1 MATRASRWAAIL
13 CAGSVLLLVPAAV
26 WAVETQ
32 PVDPL
37 QSENIGK
44 DVTQGALRI
53 VKKDGEIV
61 ECPLKHTDV
70 EAEVAGFIARV
81 RVTQTFYNPLDE
93 KIEAVYVFPLPHKAA
108 VDDMTMVV
116 GKRRIVG
123 VIKRRAE
130 ARQIYEE
137 ALARGATAALL
148 EQERPNIFTQSVG
161 NIKPHEEVRIE
172 ISYVDVLDYD
182 MGVYEFHFPMVVGPR
197 YIPGAPASKIPPV
210 PEELKGKVGTLD
222 QTGGAGEGGSADP
235 SIRNPQSEI
244 RNPSGTGWAPDT
256 DRVPDASRI
265 TPPVLKPGFRT
276 GHDISLSVWVDAG
289 VPIRDIQIPNHKAK
303 LDREGDSELSAEL
316 EPADAIPNKDFVLK
330 YAVVGEK
337 PAMAVLAHTD
347 AAGQGYFML
356 MVQPKEDER
365 LKQSPPRE
373 ISFLIDVSGSMSGE
387 PTAKVIQTMRE
398 MLKHTKPA
406 DTVQVVTFANQS
418 QKLFEKAVPCT
429 PENIAKALGFTGG
442 LQGGGGT
449 EMLKGIKMVLEE
461 PLDPE
466 RIRIVMMLTDGFIG
480 NEAEIIEEVGRRCGD
495 KIRFWCIGI
504 GQSPNRFLTDGVAKQ
519 GGGMSKVVGLNDDPA
534 EMVQEVMFRIHRA
547 QLAKIAIDWGTLKV
561 FETYPARIPELWA
574 GRPVILFGLYEPG
587 ESDVRISGLAEGAPV
602 SWPLHV
608 KFPANAEK
616 HDVLA
621 KVWARQKIEELMH
634 TTYYAGSPEVE
645 EMVTS
650 IALEYRLMSQYTS
663 FVAVDESE
671 IGKLAE
677 PARPPRR
684 MLVPVPIPEGTRYE
698 GFFGDAGLGE
708 MDALVAHYEVA
719 PAAPAP
725 QFAGTPGQ
733 SKSMTVIGVGGG
745 GVSGGFVGV
754 GYGGGPSPAAAPAPS
769 MPGTPQAMSR
779 TAVNALMRAGGK
791 PSQALAGPYLFSNG
805 LMEAES
811 GGMDRYTGPM
821 AQYWLQAQ
829 QEGREALVQKAE
841 RAVPAVE
848 AGNESALLAERARL
862 MYDYLLADMRSRM
875 YGSGEAP
882 ARYADRIEEIN
893 KGLVRLWAK
902 AAPALEKR
910 LDLVIRDAAIED
922 ALEAVA
928 SGGAGLKT
936 DGLIGGVQD
945 PVLRAERGEMRV
957 TYLDLRGATVAQAL
971 DWILVPERMTWWV
984 QDGALCAGTARSA
997 PVSGPWV
1004 YDVSLLV
1011 MPDEKEIEKIEDHQK
1026 RIQAVKQSAGAFLKA
1041 VAKALGA
1048 KDLAQKKEKAEEAGQ
1063 KPEVVW
1069 YGPGQLLL
1077 FADAKTHAAAAK
1089 LFADLADPKAELAA
1103 DLAELHKTT
1112 SARAEARKDAAEKAR
1127 AAAEK
1132 ARVAGTLTEYSWRLL
1147 AAAANGELNPEALAE
1162 LQVAWKNPAAA
1173 ELLKGEARVIPIRSA
1188 WAFQTAWAA
1197 MPTVEESVAIPK
1209 AFRDGVQEA
1218 AKAALADLEK
1228 SPDAPAAYFAVL
1240 YTALGIRDSASE
1252 FLAKAKPLLTEGKAD
1267 SPLADVRTVAKAL
1280 LAKPKDIDAKALKEL
1295 LAKGVRGDDMVVLTA
1310 LACRRA
1316 GGEAWTAFRAE
1327 SRAILGDQPLS
1338 GAVVVLVN
1346 RLSRPGMILAAR

>member
-1 MATRASRWAAIL
+1 
-13 CAGSVLLLVPAAV
+13 
-26 WAVETQ
+26 
-32 PVDPL
+32 
-37 QSENIGK
+37 
-44 DVTQGALRI
+44 
-53 VKKDGEIV
+53 
-61 ECPLKHTDV
+61 
-70 EAEVAGFIARV
+70 
-81 RVTQTFYNPLDE
+81 
-93 KIEAVYVFPLPHKAA
+93 
-108 VDDMTMVV
+108 
-116 GKRRIVG
+116 
-123 VIKRRAE
+123 
-130 ARQIYEE
+130 
-137 ALARGATAALL
+137 
-148 EQERPNIFTQSVG
+148 
-161 NIKPHEEVRIE
+161 
-172 ISYVDVLDYD
+172 
-182 MGVYEFHFPMVVGPR
+182 
-197 YIPGAPASKIPPV
+197 
-210 PEELKGKVGTLD
+210 
-222 QTGGAGEGGSADP
+222 
-235 SIRNPQSEI
+235 
-244 RNPSGTGWAPDT
+244 
-256 DRVPDASRI
+256 VPDASRI

-398 MLKHTKPA
+398 MLKHTKPT

-418 QKLFEKAVPCT
+418 QKLFDKAVPCT
-429 PENIAKALGFTGG
+429 PENIAKALGFTEG
-442 LQGGGGT
+442 LRGGGGT

-461 PLDPE
+461 PLDPD
-466 RIRIVMMLTDGFIG
+466 RIRVVMMLTDGFIG

-495 KIRFWCIGI
+495 QIRFWCIGI

-547 QLAKIAIDWGTLKV
+547 QLAKITIDWGTLKV

-587 ESDVRISGLAEGAPV
+587 ESEVKISGLAEGEPV

-671 IGKLAE
+671 IGKMAE

-698 GFFGDAGLGE
+698 GFFGDAVLDE
-708 MDALVAHYEVA
+708 MDAFVVRCEVA
-719 PAAPAP
+719 PAAPGP
-725 QFAGTPGQ
+725 QFAGTPARQ
-733 SKSMTVIGVGGG
+733 SITVIGVGGG
-745 GVSGGFVGV
+745 GKNYGGVEGLGTGSGRSSGFF
-754 GYGGGPSPAAAPAPS
+754 GYGGSAGGGAAPGAAPMPDVAANNVNVNTYVAGPATATNLRSSSGRLAAAKS
-769 MPGTPQAMSR
+769 
-779 TAVNALMRAGGK
+779 GG
-791 PSQALAGPYLFSNG
+791 YLFSESVAELPVIAGYRGANS
-805 LMEAES
+805 LWTQAMREDAAQLAQAAEA
-811 GGMDRYTGPM
+811 RPT
-821 AQYWLQAQ
+821 
-829 QEGREALVQKAE
+829 V
-841 RAVPAVE
+841 AVE
-848 AGNESALLAERARL
+848 PGNESALLAERARL
-862 MYDYLLADMRSRM
+862 MYDYLFADMRRRM
-875 YGSGEAP
+875 RWRGEAS

-893 KGLVRLWAK
+893 KGLVRLWSK

-910 LDLVIRDAAIED
+910 LDLVLRDAMVED
-922 ALEAVA
+922 ALRAVA
-928 SGGAGLKT
+928 QAAGLKA
-936 DGLIGGVQD
+936 DGLINGVQD

-1011 MPDEKEIEKIEDHQK
+1011 MPDEEKIQKIEDYRK
-1026 RIQAVKQSAGAFLKA
+1026 RVQAVKQSADDFLKA

-1048 KDLAQKKEKAEEAGQ
+1048 KAIAQGKEKAE

-1089 LFADLADPKAELAA
+1089 LFADLADPKAELAG

-1112 SARAEARKDAAEKAR
+1112 SARAEVRKDAAEKAR
-1127 AAAEK
+1127 TAAEK
-1132 ARVAGTLTEYSWRLL
+1132 SRVAGTLTEYSWRLL
-1147 AAAANGELNPEALAE
+1147 AAAAGGELDIEALTE
-1162 LQVAWKNPAAA
+1162 LQVAWKSPAAA

-1188 WAFQTAWAA
+1188 WAFQTAYTP
-1197 MPTVEESVAIPK
+1197 MPHEETIAIPK

-1240 YTALGIRDSASE
+1240 YTALGIRNPSSE

-1280 LAKPKDIDAKALKEL
+1280 LAEPKDVDAKALAEL
-1295 LAKGVRGDDMVVLTA
+1295 VAKGVRGDDMVALTA

-1346 RLSRPGMILAAR
+1346 RLSRPGTILAAR

>member
-13 CAGSVLLLVPAAV
+13 WAGSVLLLVPAAV

-93 KIEAVYVFPLPHKAA
+93 RIEAVYVFPLPHKAA
-108 VDDMTMVV
+108 VDDMTMVI
-116 GKRRIVG
+116 GRRQIVG
-123 VIKRRAE
+123 VIKRRAV

-137 ALARGATAALL
+137 AIARGATAALL

-161 NIKPHEEVRIE
+161 NIKPGQEVKIE
-172 ISYVDVLDYD
+172 ISYVDVLEYD

-197 YIPGAPASKIPPV
+197 YIPGSPTSKIPPV
-210 PEELKGKVGTLD
+210 PEELKGKVGELD
-222 QTGGAGEGGSADP
+222 KSKVPEGAEAP
-235 SIRNPQSEI
+235 K
-244 RNPSGTGWAPDT
+244 GTGWAPDT

-289 VPIRDIQIPNHKAK
+289 VPIRDIRIPNHKAK

-398 MLKHTKPA
+398 MLKRTKPA

-418 QKLFEKAVPCT
+418 QKLFPQAVPCT
-429 PENIAKALGFTGG
+429 PENISKALGFTEG
-442 LQGGGGT
+442 LRGSGGT

-461 PLDPE
+461 PLDPD
-466 RIRIVMMLTDGFIG
+466 RVRIVMMLTDGFIG
-480 NEAEIIEEVGRRCGD
+480 NEAEIIAEVGRRCGD
-495 KIRFWCIGI
+495 QIRFWCIGI

-519 GGGMSKVVGLNDDPA
+519 GGGMSKVIGLNDDPA

-547 QLAKIAIDWGTLKV
+547 QLAKIKIDWGTLKV

-587 ESDVRISGLAEGAPV
+587 ESDITLSGLAEGEPV

-671 IGKLAE
+671 IGRMVE

-698 GFFGDAGLGE
+698 GFFGDGGLGE
-708 MDALVAHYEVA
+708 MDTDLEPYLKLA
-719 PAAPAP
+719 PKP
-725 QFAGTPGQ
+725 QFAGTPGP
-733 SKSMTVIGVGGG
+733 SRFSRSPGKGRMSGFFG
-745 GVSGGFVGV
+745 SGGPRG
-754 GYGGGPSPAAAPAPS
+754 AAAPPAKAAP
-769 MPGTPQAMSR
+769 MPSVAANKVNVNTYVAGPATALRSRPGRVAAAMELGDIAGYRGANNLWTQAMR
-779 TAVNALMRAGGK
+779 EDAAQLA
-791 PSQALAGPYLFSNG
+791 QAA
-805 LMEAES
+805 EA
-811 GGMDRYTGPM
+811 RPT
-821 AQYWLQAQ
+821 
-829 QEGREALVQKAE
+829 V
-841 RAVPAVE
+841 AVE
-848 AGNESALLAERARL
+848 PGNESALLAERARL

-875 YGSGEAP
+875 RWGGEAP
-882 ARYADRIEEIN
+882 ARYADRIEKIN
-893 KGLVRLWAK
+893 KGLVRLWSK
-902 AAPALEKR
+902 TAPALEKR
-910 LDLVIRDAAIED
+910 LDLVLHDAAIAD
-922 ALEAVA
+922 ALEAAVA
-928 SGGAGLKT
+928 RGAGLKT
-936 DGLIGGVQD
+936 DGLIGGIQD

-984 QDGALCAGTARSA
+984 QDGTLCAATARSA
-997 PVSGPWV
+997 PVAGPWV

-1011 MPDEKEIEKIEDHQK
+1011 MPDEKEIEKIEDYQK
-1026 RIQAVKQSAGAFLKA
+1026 RIQAVKQSADDFLKA

-1048 KDLAQKKEKAEEAGQ
+1048 KAIAQEREKAEEPAE
-1063 KPEVVW
+1063 KREIVW

-1089 LFADLADPKAELAA
+1089 LFADLADPKAELAG

-1127 AAAEK
+1127 SAAEK
-1132 ARVAGTLTEYSWRLL
+1132 VRVAGVLREYSWRLL
-1147 AAAANGELNPEALAE
+1147 AAAAGGELDHEALAE
-1162 LQVAWKNPAAA
+1162 LQVAWKNPAATQ
-1173 ELLKGEARVIPIRSA
+1173 LLKGEARVIPIRSA
-1188 WAFQTAWAA
+1188 WAFQTAMAA
-1197 MPTVEESVAIPK
+1197 MPTVEESVVIPK

-1240 YTALGIRDSASE
+1240 YTALGIRDPSSE

-1280 LAKPKDIDAKALKEL
+1280 LAEPKDVDAKALAEL
-1295 LAKGVRGDDMVVLTA
+1295 VAKGVRGDDMVALTA

>member
-1 MATRASRWAAIL
+1 
-13 CAGSVLLLVPAAV
+13 
-26 WAVETQ
+26 
-32 PVDPL
+32 
-37 QSENIGK
+37 
-44 DVTQGALRI
+44 
-53 VKKDGEIV
+53 
-61 ECPLKHTDV
+61 
-70 EAEVAGFIARV
+70 
-81 RVTQTFYNPLDE
+81 
-93 KIEAVYVFPLPHKAA
+93 
-108 VDDMTMVV
+108 
-116 GKRRIVG
+116 
-123 VIKRRAE
+123 
-130 ARQIYEE
+130 
-137 ALARGATAALL
+137 
-148 EQERPNIFTQSVG
+148 
-161 NIKPHEEVRIE
+161 
-172 ISYVDVLDYD
+172 
-182 MGVYEFHFPMVVGPR
+182 
-197 YIPGAPASKIPPV
+197 V
-210 PEELKGKVGTLD
+210 PEELKGKVGELD
-222 QTGGAGEGGSADP
+222 KSKVPEGTEAP
-235 SIRNPQSEI
+235 K
-244 RNPSGTGWAPDT
+244 GTGWAPDT

-429 PENIAKALGFTGG
+429 PENIAKALGFTEG
-442 LQGGGGT
+442 LRGGGGT

-461 PLDPE
+461 PLDPD
-466 RIRIVMMLTDGFIG
+466 RIRVVMMLTDGFIG
-480 NEAEIIEEVGRRCGD
+480 NEAEIIAEVGRRCGD
-495 KIRFWCIGI
+495 QIRFWCIGI

-519 GGGMSKVVGLNDDPA
+519 GGGMSKVIGLNDDPA

-547 QLAKIAIDWGTLKV
+547 QLAKITIDWGTLKV

-671 IGKLAE
+671 IGKMVE

-725 QFAGTPGQ
+725 QFAGTPAA
-733 SKSMTVIGVGGG
+733 KAMTVIGVGGG
-745 GVSGGFVGV
+745 GVSGGFVG
-754 GYGGGPSPAAAPAPS
+754 YGSGGSSGSGAAPAAAPAPT
-769 MPGTPQAMSR
+769 MAGTPQAMRQTAAKAATMSR
-779 TAVNALMRAGGK
+779 PGASMASSERLRLSWSMPTEAGDFGVRAGG
-791 PSQALAGPYLFSNG
+791 
-805 LMEAES
+805 
-811 GGMDRYTGPM
+811 GPM
-821 AQYWLQAQ
+821 AQYWQQAQ
-829 QEGREALVQKAE
+829 QEGRGALVQKAE
-841 RAVPAVE
+841 RAAPAVE
-848 AGNESALLAERARL
+848 PGNESALLAERARL

-893 KGLVRLWAK
+893 KGLVRLWSK

-910 LDLVIRDAAIED
+910 LDLVLRDATVED

-936 DGLIGGVQD
+936 DGLIGGAQD

-1026 RIQAVKQSAGAFLKA
+1026 RVQAVKQSADAFLKA

-1048 KDLAQKKEKAEEAGQ
+1048 KAIAKEKEPAE

-1069 YGPGQLLL
+1069 YGPGQLLV
-1077 FADAKTHAAAAK
+1077 FADAKTHEAAAK
-1089 LFADLADPKAELAA
+1089 LFADLADPKAELAG
-1103 DLAELHKTT
+1103 DLTDLHKTT
-1112 SARAEARKDAAEKAR
+1112 SAWAEARKDAAEKAR
-1127 AAAEK
+1127 VAAEK
-1132 ARVAGTLTEYSWRLL
+1132 SRVAGVLREYSWRLL
-1147 AAAANGELNPEALAE
+1147 AGAAGGKLDPEAFAE
-1162 LQVAWKNPAAA
+1162 LQVAWKSPAAA

-1240 YTALGIRDSASE
+1240 YTALGIRAPSSE

-1280 LAKPKDIDAKALKEL
+1280 LAKPKDVDAKALTEL

>member
-53 VKKDGEIV
+53 VKKDGEVV

-108 VDDMTMVV
+108 VDDMTMVI
-116 GKRRIVG
+116 GQRQIVG

-161 NIKPHEEVRIE
+161 NIQPGQEVKIE
-172 ISYVDVLDYD
+172 ISYVDVLEYD

-197 YIPGAPASKIPPV
+197 YIPGSPTSKIPPV
-210 PEELKGKVGTLD
+210 PEELKGKVGELD
-222 QTGGAGEGGSADP
+222 KSKVPEGTEAP
-235 SIRNPQSEI
+235 K
-244 RNPSGTGWAPDT
+244 GTGWAPDT

-289 VPIRDIQIPNHKAK
+289 VPIRDIRIPNHKAT
-303 LDREGDSELSAEL
+303 LDREGGSELSAEL

-356 MVQPKEDER
+356 MVQPEEDER

-398 MLKHTKPA
+398 MLKRTKPA

-418 QKLFEKAVPCT
+418 QKLFPQAVPCT
-429 PENIAKALGFTGG
+429 PENIAKALNFTVG
-442 LQGGGGT
+442 LQGSGGT
-449 EMLKGIKMVLEE
+449 EMLKGIKMILEE
-461 PLDPE
+461 PLDPD
-466 RIRIVMMLTDGFIG
+466 RVRIVMMLTDGFIG
-480 NEAEIIEEVGRRCGD
+480 NEAEIIAEVGRRCGD
-495 KIRFWCIGI
+495 QIRFWCIGI

-519 GGGMSKVVGLNDDPA
+519 GGGMSKVIGLNDDPA

-547 QLAKIAIDWGTLKV
+547 QLAKIKIDWGTLKV

-587 ESDVRISGLAEGAPV
+587 ESDIILSGLAEGAPV

-608 KFPANAEK
+608 KFPANAKK

-671 IGKLAE
+671 IGRMVE

-698 GFFGDAGLGE
+698 GFFGDAGLAE
-708 MDALVAHYEVA
+708 VDALKQYGGHEVSA
-719 PAAPAP
+719 SV
-725 QFAGTPGQ
+725 T
-733 SKSMTVIGVGGG
+733 SMRMSAVRALGGSSRGGG
-745 GVSGGFVGV
+745 GSGSGFGFF
-754 GYGGGPSPAAAPAPS
+754 GSGGGPAPVGPPPR
-769 MPGTPQAMSR
+769 MPGTPQAMR
-779 TAVNALMRAGGK
+779 WPAATALMRPGGKRFQASAGG
-791 PSQALAGPYLFSNG
+791 GYLFSRG
-805 LMEAES
+805 LMDSVNAER
-811 GGMDRYTGPM
+811 GRYTGLM
-821 AQYWLQAQ
+821 ARYWQQAHR
-829 QEGREALVQKAE
+829 EGREALVP
-841 RAVPAVE
+841 RADPGWVVVE
-848 AGNESALLAERARL
+848 PGKESALLAERARL
-862 MYDYLLADMRSRM
+862 MYDYLLADMRTRM
-875 YGSGEAP
+875 GWGGEAP

-893 KGLVRLWAK
+893 KGLVPLWAK
-902 AAPALEKR
+902 TEPVLEKK
-910 LDLVIRDAAIED
+910 LNITIQDLSVED
-922 ALEAVA
+922 AIRAIARAVRR
-928 SGGAGLKT
+928 S
-936 DGLIGGVQD
+936 DGLVEITQD

-971 DWILVPERMTWWV
+971 DWILVPERMTWWLR
-984 QDGALCAGTARSA
+984 DGALRAGTARSA
-997 PVSGPWV
+997 PVAGPWV

-1011 MPDEKEIEKIEDHQK
+1011 MPDEKEIEKIEDYQK
-1026 RIQAVKQSAGAFLKA
+1026 RVQAVKQSADDFLKA

-1048 KDLAQKKEKAEEAGQ
+1048 KDLVREKEKAEESAE

-1069 YGPGQLLL
+1069 YGPGQVLL
-1077 FADAKTHAAAAK
+1077 FAGAKTHAAAAK
-1089 LFADLADPKAELAA
+1089 LFADLADPKAELAG

-1127 AAAEK
+1127 TAAEK
-1132 ARVAGTLTEYSWRLL
+1132 FRVAGVLREYSWRLL
-1147 AAAANGELNPEALAE
+1147 AAAAGDELDPEALAE
-1162 LQVAWKNPAAA
+1162 LQVAWKSPAAA

-1240 YTALGIRDSASE
+1240 YTALGIRDPSSE

-1280 LAKPKDIDAKALKEL
+1280 FAEPKDVDSKALTEL
-1295 LAKGVRGDDMVVLTA
+1295 LAKGVRGDDMVALTA

-1316 GGEAWTAFRAE
+1316 GGEVWTAFRAE

-1346 RLSRPGMILAAR
+1346 RLSRPGMTLAAR

>member
-13 CAGSVLLLVPAAV
+13 WAGSVLLLVPAV
-26 WAVETQ
+26 GWAVETQ

-53 VKKDGEIV
+53 VKKDGEVV

-81 RVTQTFYNPLDE
+81 RVTQVFYNPLDE

-108 VDDMTMVV
+108 VDDMTMVI
-116 GKRRIVG
+116 GQRQIVG
-123 VIKRRAE
+123 VIKRRAV

-172 ISYVDVLDYD
+172 ISYVDVLEYD

-197 YIPGAPASKIPPV
+197 YIPGSPTSKIPPV
-210 PEELKGKVGTLD
+210 PEELKGKVGELD
-222 QTGGAGEGGSADP
+222 KSKVPEGPEAP
-235 SIRNPQSEI
+235 K
-244 RNPSGTGWAPDT
+244 GTGWAPDT

-289 VPIRDIQIPNHKAK
+289 VPIRDIRIPNHKAT

-373 ISFLIDVSGSMSGE
+373 ISFLIDVSGSMRGE

-398 MLKHTKPA
+398 MLKHTKPT
-406 DTVQVVTFANQS
+406 DTVQVVTFASQS

-429 PENIAKALGFTGG
+429 PENIAKALGFTEG
-442 LQGGGGT
+442 LRGSGGT

-461 PLDPE
+461 PLDPD
-466 RIRIVMMLTDGFIG
+466 RVRIVMMLTDGFIG

-495 KIRFWCIGI
+495 QIRFWCIGI

-519 GGGMSKVVGLNDDPA
+519 GGGMSKVIGLNDDPA

-547 QLAKIAIDWGTLKV
+547 QLAKIKIDWGTLKV

-587 ESDVRISGLAEGAPV
+587 ESDVRISGLAEGEPV

-608 KFPANAEK
+608 KFPANAK
-616 HDVLA
+616 QHDVLA

-671 IGKLAE
+671 IGKMVE

-708 MDALVAHYEVA
+708 MDADLGPYLKLA
-719 PAAPAP
+719 PKP
-725 QFAGTPGQ
+725 QFAGTPGP
-733 SKSMTVIGVGGG
+733 SR
-745 GVSGGFVGV
+745 SGRSLGKGRMSGFAAF
-754 GYGGGPSPAAAPAPS
+754 GYGGGSAPS
-769 MPGTPQAMSR
+769 APPPRMAGTPQAMRRPAS
-779 TAVNALMRAGGK
+779 TALMRPGGKLSQASAGG
-791 PSQALAGPYLFSNG
+791 YLFGGG
-805 LMEAES
+805 LMDTVSAEM
-811 GGMDRYTGPM
+811 GRYTGHM
-821 AQYWLQAQ
+821 ARYWQQVQ
-829 QEGREALVQKAE
+829 QEGREALVQKVE
-841 RAVPAVE
+841 RTAPAIE
-848 AGNESALLAERARL
+848 PGNEAALLAERARL

-875 YGSGEAP
+875 RWGGEAP
-882 ARYADRIEEIN
+882 ARYADRIQEIN
-893 KGLVRLWAK
+893 KGLVRLWSK

-910 LDLVIRDAAIED
+910 LDLVLRDAAIED

-936 DGLIGGVQD
+936 DGLISGAQD

-984 QDGALCAGTARSA
+984 QDGALRAGTARSA
-997 PVSGPWV
+997 PVAGPWV

-1011 MPDEKEIEKIEDHQK
+1011 MPDEEKIQKIEDYQK
-1026 RIQAVKQSAGAFLKA
+1026 RVQAVKQSADDFLKA

-1048 KDLAQKKEKAEEAGQ
+1048 KDLVREKEKAEEPAE

-1089 LFADLADPKAELAA
+1089 LFADLADPKAELAG

-1112 SARAEARKDAAEKAR
+1112 SARAEVRKDAAEKAR
-1127 AAAEK
+1127 SAAEK
-1132 ARVAGTLTEYSWRLL
+1132 VRVAGVLREYSWRLL
-1147 AAAANGELNPEALAE
+1147 AAAAGDELDPEALAE
-1162 LQVAWKNPAAA
+1162 LQVAWKNPAATQ
-1173 ELLKGEARVIPIRSA
+1173 LLKGEARVIPIRSA

-1228 SPDAPAAYFAVL
+1228 SPDDPAAYFAVL
-1240 YTALGIRDSASE
+1240 YTALGIRNASSE
-1252 FLAKAKPLLTEGKAD
+1252 FLAKAKPLLTDGKAD

-1280 LAKPKDIDAKALKEL
+1280 LAEPKDVDAKALAEL
-1295 LAKGVRGDDMVVLTA
+1295 VAKGVRGDDMVALTA

-1316 GGEAWTAFRAE
+1316 GGEVWTAFRAE

-1346 RLSRPGMILAAR
+1346 RLSGPGRILAAR